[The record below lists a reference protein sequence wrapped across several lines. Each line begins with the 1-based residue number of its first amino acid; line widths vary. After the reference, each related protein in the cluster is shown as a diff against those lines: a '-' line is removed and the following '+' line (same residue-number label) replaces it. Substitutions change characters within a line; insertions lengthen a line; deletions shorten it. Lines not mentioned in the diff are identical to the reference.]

1 MVLKRF
7 FIAGFAVVISLSSLY
22 GQEAEKPMNVLLLV
36 ADDMNS
42 WLFGDPERYTGRV
55 ISPNLNKLA
64 DSGVNFKYAY
74 TSAPVCSP
82 SRSSF
87 TSGVAPWVSGHYHNT
102 PGHELSEPLKNA
114 LSLAGFFKQSGYS
127 TAAYGKITHGW
138 DQRENWDEKIGHKR
152 DPAPPGAPLISV
164 GAGEQDWGPIHLAE
178 EDMNDSRN
186 VDNAIKR
193 LNMKHDKPFFIA
205 CGTFNPQMPWY
216 VPQKYFD
223 MFPLDEIVIPDL
235 KENDLADVPE
245 LGVELTSGKSKIC

>member
-1 MVLKRF
+1 M
-7 FIAGFAVVISLSSLY
+7 
-22 GQEAEKPMNVLLLV
+22 
-36 ADDMNS
+36 
-42 WLFGDPERYTGRV
+42 
-55 ISPNLNKLA
+55 
-64 DSGVNFKYAY
+64 
-74 TSAPVCSP
+74 
-82 SRSSF
+82 
-87 TSGVAPWVSGHYHNT
+87 
-102 PGHELSEPLKNA
+102 
-114 LSLAGFFKQSGYS
+114 AGFFKQSGYS

-245 LGVELTSGKSKIC
+245 LGVELTSGKSKFVNAVIAAGLHKEGVRAYLATIAYVDAQLGIDPINLSKVGSTLVK